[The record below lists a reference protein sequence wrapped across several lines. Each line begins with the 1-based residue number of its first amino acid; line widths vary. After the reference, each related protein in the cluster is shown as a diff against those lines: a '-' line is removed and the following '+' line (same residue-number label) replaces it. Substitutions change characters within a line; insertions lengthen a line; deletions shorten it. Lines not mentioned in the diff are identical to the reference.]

1 MALTVVSLP
10 GSSATG
16 AGSSACPAE
25 LAGAWERSPGPGWV
39 RLRLADFPCSCTPRP
54 THVVRSLGGAVGRTW
69 KNPRKVR
76 ENKMKSEAACK
87 LVGESR
93 EQLEKGKRTKE

>member
-1 MALTVVSLP
+1 MQSSLVRCMGAQP
-10 GSSATG
+10 WARLGQAEAT
-16 AGSSACPAE
+16 
-25 LAGAWERSPGPGWV
+25 
-39 RLRLADFPCSCTPRP
+39 DFPCSCTPRP
-54 THVVRSLGGAVGRTW
+54 THLVRSLGGAVGRTW

-76 ENKMKSEAACK
+76 EKKMKSEAACR